1 MDEGGLVAAAKEGE
15 GEAFLRL
22 VEVHQGQVRAFLRGM
37 TGDRELAEDAA
48 QETFL
53 QAWQGLGGLRQE
65 DRFSSWLY
73 TIARRTAL
81 KHLRQRS
88 LAVPLDDAPP
98 VEDRRAPDPVFRQ
111 DLEAA
116 LALLDAEQRAAF
128 LLVPV
133 FGLEYQEAAE
143 VLGCPVGTVASRVSR
158 ARVRLAA
165 ALAAD
170 EEEVTPR

>member
-1 MDEGGLVAAAKEGE
+1 VDEGELVAAAKEGE

-22 VEVHQGQVRAFLRGM
+22 VEVHQGQVRAFLRGL

-88 LAVPLDDAPP
+88 WAIALDDAPP
-98 VEDRRAPDPVFRQ
+98 MEDRRAPDPVLRQ
-111 DLEAA
+111 DLDAA
-116 LALLDAEQRAAF
+116 LALLDPEQRAAF

-143 VLGCPVGTVASRVSR
+143 VLGCPIGTVASRVAR

-165 ALAAD
+165 ALATD

>member
-1 MDEGGLVAAAKEGE
+1 MSGPARRAVDEGGLVAAAKEGE

-22 VEVHQGQVRAFLRGM
+22 VEVHQGQVRAILRGM

-88 LAVPLDDAPP
+88 LAIPLDDAP
-98 VEDRRAPDPVFRQ
+98 RWRT
-111 DLEAA
+111 AA
-116 LALLDAEQRAAF
+116 R
-128 LLVPV
+128 P
-133 FGLEYQEAAE
+133 
-143 VLGCPVGTVASRVSR
+143 
-158 ARVRLAA
+158 
-165 ALAAD
+165 
-170 EEEVTPR
+170 TPYSGRTW